1 MVRTS
6 SRILTVG
13 LAALFLSGCTATTY
27 TQVKEKVD
35 QDMAGNAGYLQGT
48 PPPQTIDRSTI
59 RKTRKIYVLEIATKG
74 PKEKPVAQ
82 AAPAKV
88 QGSQESRPAPAPSLA
103 DEISR
108 SLQSAPIAP
117 VAKPAAAPAAKQ
129 LAGPVQYKV
138 EKGDT
143 LQKISK
149 KFYDTYG
156 RWNKIYQANKDKISN
171 PNRIKPGITITI
183 PE

>member
-6 SRILTVG
+6 SKTLMVG
-13 LAALFLSGCTATTY
+13 LAVLFLSGCTVTTY
-27 TQVKEKVD
+27 TQVKDKVD
-35 QDMAGNAGYLQGT
+35 QDMPGNAGYLQGT
-48 PPPQTIDRSTI
+48 PPPEAKDRSAI
-59 RKTRKIYVLEIATKG
+59 RKTRKIYVVEMQTKG
-74 PKEKPVAQ
+74 PKEQPVTQQ
-82 AAPAKV
+82 AAPAKAV
-88 QGSQESRPAPAPSLA
+88 SSEVSRPAPAPSLA
-103 DEISR
+103 EEISR
-108 SLQSAPIAP
+108 SLQSAP
-117 VAKPAAAPAAKQ
+117 VAPAATPAAKQ
-129 LAGPVQYKV
+129 LTGPVEYKV

-156 RWNKIYQANKDKISN
+156 RWNKIYQANKDKISD